1 MGTGCIIYTV
11 VAYAVGWMGGSGSIE
26 KGLAAAAV
34 QTALAFMMNL
44 EKVNVVAA
52 DGSKAIA
59 MFKLPGG
66 AMIAHGSQQSDRK
79 KVGREMERGV
89 QKKEM
94 KPESKSGK
102 KHEKAKSR

>member
-1 MGTGCIIYTV
+1 
-11 VAYAVGWMGGSGSIE
+11 
-26 KGLAAAAV
+26 
-34 QTALAFMMNL
+34 
-44 EKVNVVAA
+44 
-52 DGSKAIA
+52 

-66 AMIAHGSQQSDRK
+66 AVIAHGSQQSDRK

-94 KPESKSGK
+94 KPENKSGK